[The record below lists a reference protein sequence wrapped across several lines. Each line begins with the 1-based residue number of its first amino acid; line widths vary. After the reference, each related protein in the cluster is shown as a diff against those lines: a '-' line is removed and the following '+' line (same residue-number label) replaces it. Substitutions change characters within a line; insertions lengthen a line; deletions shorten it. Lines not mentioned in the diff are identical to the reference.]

1 MNKVQISLYSFIEL
15 SEKAKQK
22 AVFEHQD
29 FLNSVPIECE
39 NEEGEMV
46 SEWHEHS
53 EEEAIESI
61 EINEYYFFSD
71 GILANVTAFCGK
83 HPKAGQSILTFA
95 GQEYTL

>member
-1 MNKVQISLYSFIEL
+1 MKNVQINLYSFSEL
-15 SEKAKQK
+15 SETAKQK

-39 NEEGEMV
+39 NENGEMV
-46 SEWHEHS
+46 NEWHEHS
-53 EEEAIESI
+53 EAETIESI

-71 GILANVTAFCGK
+71 GNLANITNYFGK
-83 HPKAGQSILTFA
+83 HPKAGQSILKFA